1 MSSSQR
7 CSSDVQ
13 FPKCQE
19 MLFFQHSCG
28 VETGWKLRCCQ
39 MNRTKHLMVLIH
51 FYLFIMQ
58 VCVFSQTIWS
68 IFMTTSMVLLRTK
81 PLNLPKPN
89 LSYTGWTVAS
99 SQLVWD
105 LTTVV
110 ITSSVRLWLDTYRQQ
125 AESSFSHKRNF
136 FFFFLFCLS
145 CLSGPSQWIWNQG
158 VIEMQT
164 LF

>member
-58 VCVFSQTIWS
+58 VCVFTNHLKY
-68 IFMTTSMVLLRTK
+68 FHDDVV
-81 PLNLPKPN
+81 KPN

-105 LTTVV
+105 LTTAV